1 MRALILW
8 SNPTSTNLGVRALAA
23 GSASRVER
31 AVGPAAV
38 AFQGFGPGD
47 APVRIGDGRRL
58 ARRLVT
64 PRDELIDWLRGFD
77 LVVDTRAGDSFADIY
92 GLTRH
97 LTMSL
102 MHQAVL
108 RSGTPVVM
116 GPQTIGPFTSR
127 RGRLLARH
135 TVRTARLVM
144 ARDRRSESV
153 AVRLG
158 ARRSVLTT
166 DVVFALDVPP
176 PSDGRRDVLFN
187 VSGLLWNPNP
197 HVDHGRY
204 RDTVRTL
211 VAELQRRGRQVALL
225 AHVLDSPVED
235 NDVPVVEALS
245 ADLGLEA
252 VVPKD
257 LDDVR
262 AALRSSELVIGSRMH
277 ACLNA
282 ISVGTPAIPLAYS
295 RKFSPLLDAVGW
307 PHTVDQVDAASPAD
321 EVLAIVDAVDLEAS
335 VAQVRDRALEL
346 MERATSALKSAI

>member
-1 MRALILW
+1 VRALILW

-23 GSASRVER
+23 GSAALVVR
-31 AVGPAAV
+31 AFGPAEV

-58 ARRLVT
+58 ARRLLT

-108 RSGTPVVM
+108 RSGTPVVL
-116 GPQTIGPFTSR
+116 GPQTIGPFTSN

-135 TVRTARLVM
+135 TARTARVVM
-144 ARDRRSESV
+144 SRDQRSEAV
-153 AVRLG
+153 ALELG

-166 DVVFALDVPP
+166 DVVFALDVPQEA
-176 PSDGRRDVLFN
+176 DRQRDVLFN

-197 HVDHGRY
+197 HVDHVRY
-204 RDTVRTL
+204 RDTVRNL
-211 VAELQRRGRQVALL
+211 VAELGRRGRRVSLL
-225 AHVLDSPVED
+225 AHVLDSPVVD

-245 ADLGLEA
+245 GELGVEA
-252 VVPKD
+252 VVPRD
-257 LDDVR
+257 LDAVR
-262 AALRSSELVIGSRMH
+262 SVARSADLVIGSRMH

-307 PHTVDQVDAASPAD
+307 PHTVDQVGAAAPAD
-321 EVLAIVDAVDLEAS
+321 DVLAIIDTVDLEAN

-346 MERATSALKSAI
+346 VERATRALESAI